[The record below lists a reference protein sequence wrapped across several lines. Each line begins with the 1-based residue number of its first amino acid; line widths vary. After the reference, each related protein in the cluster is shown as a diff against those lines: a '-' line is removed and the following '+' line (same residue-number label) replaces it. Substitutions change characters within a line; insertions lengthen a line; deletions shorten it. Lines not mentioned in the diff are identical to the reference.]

1 MKIKRFVS
9 IPWHLI
15 FIATIFILIFPIIFA
30 VGSSFKSLQDAYNNV
45 LNIIPI
51 QPTLENYQTFFDSL
65 PAIQIT
71 VNTFIIAAVVTIFK
85 VITSFLAAYAFVY
98 FQFRGK
104 TVLYFVLIS
113 TIFIP
118 FTVTMIPN
126 YLIISKIGLTDSIW
140 GVILPQLADALGI
153 F

>member
-1 MKIKRFVS
+1 MKINRFVS

-51 QPTLENYQTFFDSL
+51 QPTLENYQIFFNSL

-98 FQFRGK
+98 FHLEVKRFC
-104 TVLYFVLIS
+104 
-113 TIFIP
+113 IFC
-118 FTVTMIPN
+118 
-126 YLIISKIGLTDSIW
+126 
-140 GVILPQLADALGI
+140 
-153 F
+153 